1 MREQEINEVKNET
14 KRKLN
19 MLDDEINNIL
29 GKFNV
34 DLAILRLKCE
44 LFEKPCEYNSI
55 KKERKLRILA
65 KERINEIKRLREE
78 VKNNEDKLLDDETKI
93 IKLSTD
99 LRYEKHSLLDRVAVL
114 ESKLIKLEISPELI
128 DRIKNWVLS
137 S

>member
-65 KERINEIKRLREE
+65 KERINEMKRLKEE

-99 LRYEKHSLLDRVAVL
+99 LRYKKHSLLDRVAVL
-114 ESKLIKLEISPELI
+114 ESKLIKLEISP
-128 DRIKNWVLS
+128 
-137 S
+137 

>member
-19 MLDDEINNIL
+19 KLDDEINNIL

-55 KKERKLRILA
+55 KKERKLRIL
-65 KERINEIKRLREE
+65 INEIKRLKEE

-114 ESKLIKLEISPELI
+114 ESKLIKLEISP
-128 DRIKNWVLS
+128 
-137 S
+137 